1 MRPSDYVNGR
11 PMVNLTTGA
20 EIGFA
25 YARDAAVCYRQEGE
39 RGASWVFQGMDEE
52 ARKEFDQFLL
62 QTQHP
67 SAYEPGTTEHR
78 FKMFARE
85 YAEAWGTGR

>member
-11 PMVNLTTGA
+11 PTVNLTEGA
-20 EIGFA
+20 EMGFA
-25 YARDAAVCYRQEGE
+25 YARDAAVRFAQEGE
-39 RGASWVFQGMDEE
+39 RGASWVFFQGMDEE
-52 ARKEFDQFLL
+52 ARRGFDAFLV

-78 FKMFARE
+78 FKMFAKE
-85 YAEAWGTGR
+85 YAEACHG